1 MERLWY
7 SISLNVYLFLMVIAG
22 IEIIAIYLSIYLR
35 INQEGNLKALW
46 SFIRLRAIDIGF

>member
-1 MERLWY
+1 ME
-7 SISLNVYLFLMVIAG
+7 IVG
-22 IEIIAIYLSIYLR
+22 IEIIAMYLSIYLR